1 MLMSKRVPTARV
13 GSPQSTSQ
21 LLEHLEWNLLLL
33 IDLRPW
39 HIRQEEVVSHRA
51 QSDGKVRSHSSMHRW
66 SKLFIP
72 TLREAP
78 SDAEVAS
85 HKFLLRAGYIR
96 QLGAGIYNYLFLG
109 QRSLNKIIAI
119 VREEMDKIGQE
130 FYLPALLPKDPW
142 VESGRWTGMGENMF
156 RLKDRKGAD
165 LCLGMTHE
173 EIMTAIARN
182 ELRSY
187 KQLPQIWYQIQ
198 TKFRDEPRPKSGLLR
213 VRQFTMKDAYSFD
226 LDKAG
231 LDKSFDLHD
240 AVYRRIFT
248 RCGLKFV
255 AVDADSG
262 AMGGSQSQ
270 EFMVY
275 TDAGEDLIVSCPV
288 CGYAANLEKATSRLE
303 PAAEMEPTGDGKPEL
318 VHTPGC
324 AAISDVAEFFK
335 ISPASD
341 IKCVA
346 YMALKH
352 GSVGKDGRASDT
364 WHGVAAFLR
373 GDHQVN
379 ETKLL
384 GAVGGAELRTMQAEE
399 LQQYFNGPAGYLG
412 PVGLKHDD
420 KPLSDGLTVIV
431 DKSLD
436 GRRNLVAGAN
446 KQDYH
451 VRNVV
456 PGRDFTWTLSADI
469 RSVNEGEACPASN
482 KDGADCTGKLV
493 VGKAV
498 EVGHIF
504 KLGYK
509 YTESMGVRVLDPNG
523 KEVMPI
529 MGSYGIGIERILTA
543 AIEQSHDDN
552 GFWLPESIA
561 PFTVVI
567 TVTNMSDALLRE
579 TGEKLA
585 AELETAGLDVLLDD
599 RDERAGVKFKDADL
613 VGMPFRVTVGKS
625 VAGGN
630 VEFVARATG
639 AKQEVPLT
647 DVVAHLKSQVQE
659 DELLGGAA
667 S

>member
-1 MLMSKRVPTARV
+1 
-13 GSPQSTSQ
+13 
-21 LLEHLEWNLLLL
+21 
-33 IDLRPW
+33 
-39 HIRQEEVVSHRA
+39 
-51 QSDGKVRSHSSMHRW
+51 MHRW

-78 SDAEVAS
+78 ADAEVAS
-85 HKFLLRAGYIR
+85 HRLLIRAGYIR
-96 QLGAGIYNYLFLG
+96 QLGAGIYNYIFLG
-109 QRSLNKIIAI
+109 QRSLNKVIGI

-130 FYLPALLPKDPW
+130 FYLPGILPKEPW

-156 RLKDRKGAD
+156 RLKDRKGAE

-173 EIMTAIARN
+173 EIMTSIARN

-226 LDKAG
+226 IDAAG

-240 AVYRRIFT
+240 GVYRKIFT

-255 AVDADSG
+255 AVEADSG
-262 AMGGSQSQ
+262 SMGGSQSQ

-275 TDAGEDLIVSCPV
+275 TDAGEDLIVSCPA
-288 CGYAANLEKATSRLE
+288 CGYAANLEKATSLLSPLE
-303 PAAEMEPTGDGKPEL
+303 EMVATGDSTPEL
-318 VHTPGC
+318 VETPGC
-324 AAISDVAEFFK
+324 AAIADVAAFFN
-335 ISPASD
+335 ISPTSD

-346 YMALKH
+346 YMALKR
-352 GSVGKDGRASDT
+352 GAAGKPDT

-384 GAVGGAELRTMQAEE
+384 GAIGAAELRTMQAEE
-399 LQQYFNGPAGYLG
+399 LTQYLNGPAGYLG
-412 PVGLKHDD
+412 PVGLKPDVQA
-420 KPLSDGLTVIV
+420 LGDGLTVIV
-431 DKSLD
+431 DKALE
-436 GRRNLVAGAN
+436 GRSNMVCGAN

-451 VRNVV
+451 LRNVT
-456 PGRDFTWTLSADI
+456 PGRDFGWTLLADI
-469 RSVNEGEACPASN
+469 RSVNAGEACPTI
-482 KDGADCTGKLV
+482 KDGANCGGTLV

-509 YTESMGVRVLDPNG
+509 YSESMGARVLDVNG
-523 KEVMPI
+523 KEVTPI

-543 AIEQSHDDN
+543 AIEQSNDAN
-552 GFWLPESIA
+552 GFWLPASIA
-561 PFTVVI
+561 PFTVVVTI
-567 TVTNMSDALLRE
+567 TNASDAALRE

-585 AELETAGLDVLLDD
+585 AGLEAAGLDVLLDE

-613 VGMPFRVTVGKS
+613 IGIPYRINVGKKAAS
-625 VAGGN
+625 GL
-630 VEFVARATG
+630 VELVVRAKSASTDVEIG
-639 AKQEVPLT
+639 
-647 DVVAHLKSQVQE
+647 DVVAQVKE
-659 DELLGGAA
+659 RVEEEGLLGAA
-667 S
+667 GTDVG

>member
-1 MLMSKRVPTARV
+1 MRPPFSRAGKSKA
-13 GSPQSTSQ
+13 
-21 LLEHLEWNLLLL
+21 LF
-33 IDLRPW
+33 
-39 HIRQEEVVSHRA
+39 
-51 QSDGKVRSHSSMHRW
+51 MHRW

-78 SDAEVAS
+78 ADAEVAS
-85 HKFLLRAGYIR
+85 HKFLLRSGYIR

-119 VREEMDKIGQE
+119 VREEMDTIGQE
-130 FYLPALLPKDPW
+130 FFLPALLPREPW
-142 VESGRWTGMGENMF
+142 EQSGRWSVMGDTMF
-156 RLKDRKGAD
+156 RLKDRKGAE

-173 EIMTAIARN
+173 EIMTTIARS

-226 LDKAG
+226 IDAAG

-240 AVYRRIFT
+240 AVYRRIFA

-255 AVDADSG
+255 AVEADSG
-262 AMGGSQSQ
+262 SMGGSQSQ

-275 TDAGEDLIVSCPV
+275 TDAGEDFIASCPV
-288 CGYAANLEKATSRLE
+288 CGYAANLEKATSLLA
-303 PAAEMEPTGDGKPEL
+303 PVTEMDATGDGTPEL

-324 AAISDVAEFFK
+324 AAISDVAAFFN

-346 YMALKH
+346 YMALKP
-352 GSVGKDGRASDT
+352 GPKGKDT

-373 GDHQVN
+373 GDHQAN

-384 GAVGGAELRTMQAEE
+384 SSVGATELRTMQAEE
-399 LQQYFNGPAGYLG
+399 LQQFFNGPAGFLG
-412 PVGLKHDD
+412 PVGLKHASSS
-420 KPLSDGLTVIV
+420 LAEGLTVVV
-431 DKSLD
+431 DKSLE
-436 GRRNLVAGAN
+436 GRKNLVAGAN
-446 KQDYH
+446 QLDYH
-451 VRNVV
+451 LRNVV
-456 PGRDFTWTLSADI
+456 PGRDFSWTLLADI
-469 RSVNEGEACPASN
+469 RSVNEGEPCPQPTTHHVPQTSQSAVTQATQPAP
-482 KDGADCTGKLV
+482 GPCTGSLV

-509 YTESMGVRVLDPNG
+509 YTESMGARVLDPNG
-523 KEVMPI
+523 KEVTPI

-543 AIEQSHDDN
+543 AIEQSNDKN
-552 GFWLPESIA
+552 GFWLPPSIA
-561 PFTVVI
+561 PFTVVV
-567 TVTNMSDALLRE
+567 TVTNVSDAALAAA
-579 TGEKLA
+579 GEKLA
-585 AELETAGLDVLLDD
+585 AELSAVGLDVLLDD

-613 VGMPFRVTVGKS
+613 IGIPYRINVGKKT
-625 VAGGN
+625 AEGI
-630 VEFVARATG
+630 VELVTRATSTSVD
-639 AKQEVPLT
+639 VPI
-647 DVVAHLKSQVQE
+647 
-659 DELLGGAA
+659 DELTAQLKKKVEEDLLLEGTEDL
-667 S
+667 

>member
-1 MLMSKRVPTARV
+1 
-13 GSPQSTSQ
+13 
-21 LLEHLEWNLLLL
+21 
-33 IDLRPW
+33 
-39 HIRQEEVVSHRA
+39 
-51 QSDGKVRSHSSMHRW
+51 MHHW

-78 SDAEVAS
+78 TDAEVAS

-119 VREEMDKIGQE
+119 VREEMDQIGQE
-130 FYLPALLPKDPW
+130 FYLPAILPRELW
-142 VESGRWTGMGENMF
+142 EQSGRWAGMGDNMF
-156 RLKDRKGAD
+156 RLKDRKGAE

-173 EIMTAIARN
+173 EIMTSIARS

-198 TKFRDEPRPKSGLLR
+198 TKFRDEPRPKAGLLR
-213 VRQFTMKDAYSFD
+213 VRQFTMKDSYSFD
-226 LDKAG
+226 IDQAG
-231 LDKSFDLHD
+231 LDKSYDLHD
-240 AVYRRIFT
+240 AAYRKIFT

-262 AMGGSQSQ
+262 AMGGSKSQ

-275 TDAGEDLIVSCPV
+275 TDAGEDLIASCPA

-303 PAAEMEPTGDGKPEL
+303 AVVEMEPTGDGTPEL
-318 VHTPGC
+318 VSTPGC

-346 YMALKH
+346 YMALKR
-352 GSVGKDGRASDT
+352 GAKGTPDT

-399 LQQYFNGPAGYLG
+399 LTQFFNGPAGYLG
-412 PVGLKHDD
+412 PVGLKHVST
-420 KPLSDGLTVIV
+420 PLAEGLTVIV
-431 DKSLD
+431 DKSLE
-436 GRRNLVAGAN
+436 GRKNLVAGAN
-446 KQDYH
+446 KLDYH
-451 VRNVV
+451 IRNVV
-456 PGRDFTWTLSADI
+456 PGRDFTWTLAADI
-469 RSVNEGEACPASN
+469 RNVNEGEACPQPAH
-482 KDGADCTGKLV
+482 DGSPCAGRLV

-504 KLGYK
+504 KLGYR
-509 YTESMGVRVLDPNG
+509 YTESMGARVLDENG

-529 MGSYGIGIERILTA
+529 MGCYGIGIERILTA
-543 AIEQSHDDN
+543 AIEQSNDKN
-552 GFWLPESIA
+552 GFWLPASIA
-561 PFTVVI
+561 PFTVVV
-567 TVTNMSDALLRE
+567 TVTNSSDEALAKPAAE
-579 TGEKLA
+579 LA
-585 AELETAGLDVLLDD
+585 AELEAAGLDVLLDD

-613 VGMPFRVTVGKS
+613 IGIPYRINVGKKAA
-625 VAGGN
+625 AGV
-630 VEFVARATG
+630 VELVTRATSSSVD
-639 AKQEVPLT
+639 VPLNE
-647 DVVAHLKSQVQE
+647 VVIRLKERVQE
-659 DELLGGAA
+659 DGLLLTVG

>member
-1 MLMSKRVPTARV
+1 
-13 GSPQSTSQ
+13 
-21 LLEHLEWNLLLL
+21 
-33 IDLRPW
+33 
-39 HIRQEEVVSHRA
+39 
-51 QSDGKVRSHSSMHRW
+51 MHRW
-66 SKLFIP
+66 SKLFVP

-78 SDAEVAS
+78 TDAEVAS

-119 VREEMDKIGQE
+119 VRQEMDAIGQE
-130 FYLPALLPKDPW
+130 FFLPAILPRELW
-142 VESGRWTGMGENMF
+142 EQSGRWSAMGDNMF

-173 EIMTAIARN
+173 EIMTSIARS

-198 TKFRDEPRPKSGLLR
+198 TKFRDEPRPKAGLLR
-213 VRQFTMKDAYSFD
+213 VRQFTMKDSYSFD
-226 LDKAG
+226 IDQAG

-240 AVYRRIFT
+240 IVYRKIFT

-255 AVDADSG
+255 AVEADSG

-275 TDAGEDLIVSCPV
+275 TDAGEDLIVSCPA
-288 CGYAANLEKATSRLE
+288 CGYAANLEKADSRLD
-303 PAAEMEPTGDGKPEL
+303 AVIEMQATGDGTPEL
-318 VHTPGC
+318 VDTPGC

-341 IKCVA
+341 VKCVA
-346 YMALKH
+346 YMALKR
-352 GSVGKDGRASDT
+352 GAAGKPDT
-364 WHGVAAFLR
+364 WHGVATFLR

-384 GAVGGAELRTMQAEE
+384 GAIGAAELRTMQAEE
-399 LQQYFNGPAGYLG
+399 LEKYLHGPAGYLG
-412 PVGLKHDD
+412 PGGVQHDA
-420 KPLSDGLTVIV
+420 KPLGEGPTVVV
-431 DKSLD
+431 DKSLE
-436 GRRNLVAGAN
+436 GRKNLVCGAN

-451 VRNVV
+451 LRNVT

-469 RSVNEGEACPASN
+469 RSVNEGEACPV
-482 KDGADCTGKLV
+482 DHCDGKLV

-498 EVGHIF
+498 EIGHIF

-509 YTESMGVRVLDPNG
+509 YSESMGARVLDENG
-523 KEVMPI
+523 KEVTPI

-543 AIEQSHDDN
+543 AIEQSNDAN
-552 GFWLPESIA
+552 GFWLPASIA
-561 PFTVVI
+561 PFTVVV
-567 TVTNMSDALLRE
+567 TVTNVTDPLLRE

-585 AELETAGLDVLLDD
+585 ADLEQA
-599 RDERAGVKFKDADL
+599 
-613 VGMPFRVTVGKS
+613 
-625 VAGGN
+625 
-630 VEFVARATG
+630 
-639 AKQEVPLT
+639 
-647 DVVAHLKSQVQE
+647 
-659 DELLGGAA
+659 
-667 S
+667 

>member
-1 MLMSKRVPTARV
+1 
-13 GSPQSTSQ
+13 
-21 LLEHLEWNLLLL
+21 
-33 IDLRPW
+33 
-39 HIRQEEVVSHRA
+39 
-51 QSDGKVRSHSSMHRW
+51 MHRW
-66 SKLFIP
+66 SKLFVP

-78 SDAEVAS
+78 TDAEVAS

-119 VREEMDKIGQE
+119 VRQEMDTIGQE
-130 FYLPALLPKDPW
+130 FFLPAILPRELW
-142 VESGRWTGMGENMF
+142 EQSGRWSAMGDNMF

-173 EIMTAIARN
+173 EIMTSIARS

-198 TKFRDEPRPKSGLLR
+198 TKFRDEPRPKAGLLR
-213 VRQFTMKDAYSFD
+213 VRQFTMKDSYSFD
-226 LDKAG
+226 IDQAG
-231 LDKSFDLHD
+231 LDKSFNLHD
-240 AVYRRIFT
+240 IVYRRIFT

-255 AVDADSG
+255 AVEADSG

-288 CGYAANLEKATSRLE
+288 CGYAANLEKANSRLD
-303 PAAEMEPTGDGKPEL
+303 AVLEMQATGDGTPEL
-318 VHTPGC
+318 VFTPGC

-346 YMALKH
+346 YMGLKR
-352 GSVGKDGRASDT
+352 GAGRKPDT
-364 WHGVAAFLR
+364 WHGVATFLR

-384 GAVGGAELRTMQAEE
+384 GAVGAAELRTMQTEE
-399 LQQYFNGPAGYLG
+399 LTQFFNGPAGFLG
-412 PVGLKHDD
+412 PVGLKHNT
-420 KPLSDGLTVIV
+420 KGLEEGLTVVI
-431 DKSLD
+431 DKSLE
-436 GRRNLVAGAN
+436 GRKNLVAGAN
-446 KQDYH
+446 KLDYH

-456 PGRDFTWTLSADI
+456 PGRDFTWTISADI
-469 RSVNEGEACPASN
+469 RSVNEDEACPQL
-482 KDGADCTGKLV
+482 DRDADPCPGKLV

-509 YTESMGVRVLDPNG
+509 YSESMGARVLDPNG
-523 KEVMPI
+523 KEVTPI

-543 AIEQSHDDN
+543 AIEQSNDKN
-552 GFWLPESIA
+552 GFWLPASIA
-561 PFTVVI
+561 PFTVVV
-567 TVTNMSDALLRE
+567 TVTNSSDATLAEPAALL
-579 TGEKLA
+579 A
-585 AELETAGLDVLLDD
+585 SELEAAGLDVLLDD

-613 VGMPFRVTVGKS
+613 VGIPYRINVGKKAAAGIVEIVRRASSTS
-625 VAGGN
+625 V
-630 VEFVARATG
+630 
-639 AKQEVPLT
+639 EVPLEE
-647 DVVAHLKSQVQE
+647 VVALVKVRVQE
-659 DELLGGAA
+659 DALLLTAEG
-667 S
+667 SL

>member
-1 MLMSKRVPTARV
+1 
-13 GSPQSTSQ
+13 
-21 LLEHLEWNLLLL
+21 
-33 IDLRPW
+33 
-39 HIRQEEVVSHRA
+39 
-51 QSDGKVRSHSSMHRW
+51 MHRW
-66 SKLFIP
+66 SRLFIP

-78 SDAEVAS
+78 ADAEVAS

-96 QLGAGIYNYLFLG
+96 QLGAGIYSYLFLG
-109 QRSLNKIIAI
+109 NRSLNKIMAI

-130 FYLPALLPKDPW
+130 FFLPAIHPRELW
-142 VESGRWTGMGENMF
+142 EQSGRWTTMGDNMF

-173 EIMTAIARN
+173 EVMTSIARS

-198 TKFRDEPRPKSGLLR
+198 TKFRDEPRPKAGLLR
-213 VRQFTMKDAYSFD
+213 VRQFIMKDSYSFD
-226 LDKAG
+226 IDAAG

-240 AVYRRIFT
+240 QVYRAIFT

-255 AVDADSG
+255 SVEADSG

-275 TDAGEDLIVSCPV
+275 TEAGEDLIASCPV
-288 CGYAANLEKATSRLE
+288 CGYAANLEKATSLLA
-303 PAAEMEPTGDGKPEL
+303 PVAEMEATGDGTPEL

-324 AAISDVAEFFK
+324 AAIVDVAEFFK

-346 YMALKH
+346 YMALKR
-352 GSVGKDGRASDT
+352 GSRGKPDT
-364 WHGVAAFLR
+364 WHGVATFLR

-384 GAVGGAELRTMQAEE
+384 GALGAAELRTMQAAE
-399 LQQYFNGPAGYLG
+399 LEQYFKGPGGYLG
-412 PVGLKHDD
+412 PVGLDVAKEPMADR
-420 KPLSDGLTVIV
+420 LTVVV
-431 DKSLD
+431 DKSLE
-436 GRRNLVAGAN
+436 GRRNLVCGAN
-446 KQDYH
+446 KLDYH
-451 VRNVV
+451 LRNVV
-456 PGRDFTWTLSADI
+456 PGRDFGWTLSADI
-469 RSVNEGEACPASN
+469 RSVNEGEACPTPGCA
-482 KDGADCTGKLV
+482 GRLI

-509 YTESMGVRVLDPNG
+509 YSESMGARVLDENG
-523 KEVMPI
+523 KEVTPI

-543 AIEQSHDDN
+543 AIEQSNDQN
-552 GFWLPESIA
+552 GFCLPPSIA
-561 PFTVVI
+561 PFTVVV
-567 TVTNMSDALLRE
+567 TVTNMGDALLRE

-585 AELETAGLDVLLDD
+585 RELEAAGLDVLLDD

-613 VGMPFRVTVGKS
+613 VGIPYRVNVGKKAA
-625 VAGGN
+625 AGQ
-630 VEFVARATG
+630 VELVRRAT
-639 AKQEVPLT
+639 ASSV
-647 DVVAHLKSQVQE
+647 DVASNELAALVKERVQE
-659 DELLGGAA
+659 EQLLAEVKE
-667 S
+667 

>member
-1 MLMSKRVPTARV
+1 MATSVAMWLALGGTASEATR
-13 GSPQSTSQ
+13 PPADR
-21 LLEHLEWNLLLL
+21 EHLEWDLDLS
-33 IDLRPW
+33 IDLRPGSGASKRR
-39 HIRQEEVVSHRA
+39 IQT
-51 QSDGKVRSHSSMHRW
+51 DGKARKPFFMHRW
-66 SKLFIP
+66 SKVFIP

-78 SDAEVAS
+78 TDAEVAS
-85 HKFLLRAGYIR
+85 HKFLLRSGYIR

-109 QRSLNKIIAI
+109 NRSLNKIMGI

-130 FYLPALLPKDPW
+130 FFLPAIHPREVW
-142 VESGRWTGMGENMF
+142 EQSGRWTTMGENMF

-173 EIMTAIARN
+173 EIMTTIARS

-198 TKFRDEPRPKSGLLR
+198 NKFRDEPRPKAGLLR
-213 VRQFTMKDAYSFD
+213 VRQFIMKDSYSFD
-226 LDKAG
+226 IDKDG

-240 AVYRRIFT
+240 AVYRAIFT

-255 AVDADSG
+255 AVEADSG

-275 TDAGEDLIVSCPV
+275 TDAGEDLIVSCPD
-288 CGYAANLEKATSRLE
+288 CGYAANLEKATSLLA
-303 PAAEMEPTGDGKPEL
+303 PVAEMESTGDGMPEL
-318 VHTPGC
+318 VYTPGC
-324 AAISDVAEFFK
+324 AAISDVAEFFR

-352 GSVGKDGRASDT
+352 GAQGKPDT
-364 WHGVAAFLR
+364 WHGVATFLR

-384 GAVGGAELRTMQAEE
+384 GAVQAAELRTMVTAELE
-399 LQQYFNGPAGYLG
+399 QYFKGPAGFLG
-412 PVGLKHDD
+412 PVGLEVAKE
-420 KPLSDGLTVIV
+420 KMTDGLTVVI
-431 DKSLD
+431 DKSLE
-436 GRRNLVAGAN
+436 GRKNLVCGAN
-446 KQDYH
+446 KLDYH
-451 VRNVV
+451 LRNVV
-456 PGRDFTWTLSADI
+456 PGRDFGWTLSADI
-469 RSVNEGEACPASN
+469 RSVNESEACPAA
-482 KDGADCTGKLV
+482 KDGGACEGKLV

-509 YTESMGVRVLDPNG
+509 YSESMGARVLDENG
-523 KEVMPI
+523 KEVTPI

-543 AIEQSHDDN
+543 AIEQSNDEN
-552 GFWLPESIA
+552 GFWLPASIA

-567 TVTNMSDALLRE
+567 TVTNSGDTLLRE

-585 AELETAGLDVLLDD
+585 SELEADGIDVILDD

-613 VGMPFRVTVGKS
+613 VGIPYRINVGKKAAS
-625 VAGGN
+625 GQ
-630 VEFVARATG
+630 VELVTRATRSSVD
-639 AKQEVPLT
+639 VPL
-647 DVVAHLKSQVQE
+647 DQAGVWLKERLQE
-659 DELLGGAA
+659 DQLLAV
-667 S
+667 SS